1 MLYDIEKFEPKAGE
15 AYLFDTNIWLYL
27 YSPVTQ
33 YSYYIKE
40 IFSEFMYKCVG
51 VGAKIYVTSL
61 IVSEFYNTAMRIEYK
76 AHQTDMYKK
85 GFRNGQ
91 TLGDDL
97 LGIIKYCIL
106 SKAEKL
112 NDNFEDFTGDNFES
126 SYDFNDY
133 YMVQLCKSK
142 GIKIV
147 TNDSDFKFFSDDV
160 DIITLDSNYVE
171 SVQIERDFGVSAKP
185 DLRRVSNVNKDTV
198 RCMSIIK

>member
-1 MLYDIEKFEPKAGE
+1 MLYDIEKFEPKANE

-33 YSYYIKE
+33 YSYYIRE
-40 IFSEFMYKCVG
+40 IFSKFMYKCVG
-51 VGAKIYVTSL
+51 VGAKIYTTSL
-61 IVSEFYNTAMRIEYK
+61 IMSEFYNTVMRIEYK
-76 AHQTDMYKK
+76 THQTDMYKK
-85 GFRNGQ
+85 GFRNEQ
-91 TLGDDL
+91 SLGNDL
-97 LGIIKYCIL
+97 LGIMRYCIL

-112 NDNFEDFTGDNFES
+112 NDNFEDFTGEGFDS

-133 YMVQLCKSK
+133 YIVQLCKSK

-160 DIITLDSNYVE
+160 DVITLDSNYVE
-171 SVQIERDFGVSAKP
+171 SVQVERDCKASAKP
-185 DLRRVSNVNKDTV
+185 DAKRMSNVNKDTV